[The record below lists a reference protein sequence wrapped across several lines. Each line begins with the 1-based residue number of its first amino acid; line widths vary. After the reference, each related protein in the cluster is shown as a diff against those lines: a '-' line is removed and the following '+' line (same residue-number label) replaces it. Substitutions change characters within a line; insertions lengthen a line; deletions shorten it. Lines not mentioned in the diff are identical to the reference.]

1 MFAGLLAMF
10 AMIFSNI
17 AIIGMIFIPLILVM
31 LISFLLPAFALY
43 RHAKTA
49 GYDKPWLAFIPFA
62 QTYLEYVLPRRRFKV
77 IFFDTHDR
85 KQMAWIAI
93 LVSTFGAS
101 VIAGLNVIPAFGQ
114 ILDLALMLFLVAM
127 NWRKMYDYLCTFTDD
142 NSAMTFSIIG
152 VFLPLVYAI
161 YLFTIM
167 KNKPEYGEG
176 NYYNVIIPEAPEV
189 KETATEASAS
199 AAPAA
204 QTPVT
209 ETPTDNVQ

>member
-1 MFAGLLAMF
+1 MFSAILSLF
-10 AMIFSNI
+10 AVLFSHVFVVLF
-17 AIIGMIFIPLILVM
+17 IFIPILLICV
-31 LISFLLPAFALY
+31 ISFILPAIALY
-43 RHAKTA
+43 NHAQTA
-49 GYDKPWLAFIPFA
+49 GYDKPWLAFIPVA

-176 NYYNVIIPEAPEV
+176 NYYNVIIPEEPEV